1 MSQILTVVFDGNVF
15 RPETPVNLEPDRKY
29 VITIETETARVKKE
43 EGIVDEIEGEALY
56 LNSNSAEGKALER
69 IPNLDFDDP
78 SQWIE
83 DANEGEIDVEA
94 INQRLR
100 KRGYKIQVSFE
111 DS

>member
-1 MSQILTVVFDGNVF
+1 MSQTLTVVFDGNVF

-29 VITIETETARVKKE
+29 VITIETETAKVKKE
-43 EGIVDEIEGEALY
+43 EGIFDEIEGEAIY
-56 LNSNSAEGKALER
+56 LDHNSAEGKALER
-69 IPNLDFDDP
+69 IPNLDFDDS

-83 DANEGEIDVEA
+83 DANEGEVDVET

-100 KRGYKIQVSFE
+100 ERGYKIQVSFE